1 MDWNKKHARQFL
13 VALSILF
20 LAVIGF
26 LNLPYYPVAWFDE
39 GLAIQ
44 GALNLA
50 NHGEYAMHSVEGFRV
65 LDQPLIANGPGLV
78 LPTALV
84 FKVFGAGLIQ
94 ARGVVALCFILA
106 VLVFFH
112 ITRRFSN
119 LSAALI
125 SSVLLLA
132 VPEEGILFYG
142 RQALGNVPALLYFFI
157 GLHFFLQAEDGNRF
171 RRALLSG
178 LFFGLALITKGQYW
192 IFVPVL
198 CLMILADYFYY
209 KQIGLKYTTI
219 TLLVML
225 ACAGIWLL
233 AQYALVGADNFD
245 QHLAALDSST
255 KVTILAFRAVRIPG
269 NIGYLVRSGFVF
281 FVLPGVC
288 LALFKSRERSM
299 AGLGRLM
306 LAVFV
311 MVWMLWFTFASV
323 GWPRYM
329 FEAYS
334 IGLIL
339 SGVVFHQFYKF
350 ARGEQDIPILVPAG
364 LRNTPTRIV
373 LSILLAGLTVWAGS
387 GLFNQIRNIDARY
400 DDSPQKFAKAVD
412 QIVPVGA
419 VIESWEWEIDLLAP
433 DQVYHHPTND
443 WVDLKTAETQFG
455 EAPSGTY
462 DALASQP
469 EYLIEGPF
477 SKWTEMYS
485 HLLAG
490 GCCEPVVT
498 IGNYTLYKV
507 KPQK

>member
-1 MDWNKKHARQFL
+1 MDWNKKHSRQIL
-13 VALSILF
+13 AALAILF

-26 LNLPYYPVAWFDE
+26 FNLPYYPVAWFDE

-50 NHGEYAMHSVEGFRV
+50 NHGEYAMLSVEGFRV

-84 FKVFGAGLIQ
+84 FKVFGAGLMQ

-125 SSVLLLA
+125 SSALLLA

-142 RQALGNVPALLYFFI
+142 RQALGNVPALVYFFI

-209 KQIGLKYTTI
+209 KQVGLKFMAV
-219 TLLVML
+219 TLCIML
-225 ACAGIWLL
+225 FCAGTWFL
-233 AQYALVGADNFD
+233 AQYTLVGAENFE

-255 KVTILAFRAVRIPG
+255 KVTILAFRGVRIPG

-334 IGLIL
+334 IGLLL
-339 SGVVFHQFYKF
+339 SGDVFHRLF
-350 ARGEQDIPILVPAG
+350 AFTRGNRREAQTLLYRGGVSLALVA
-364 LRNTPTRIV
+364 
-373 LSILLAGLTVWAGS
+373 LLAWVIS
-387 GLFNQIRNIDARY
+387 GLFNQVRNIDGRY
-400 DDSPQKFAKAVD
+400 DDSPQKFAQAVD

-433 DQVYHHPTND
+433 DRVYHHPTND
-443 WVDLKTAETQFG
+443 WVDWKTAETQFG
-455 EAPSGTY
+455 EEPSGTY
-462 DALASQP
+462 DALAYQP

-485 HLLAG
+485 DLLAG
-490 GCCEPVVT
+490 GCCEPIVT